1 MPVLTYPKEFI
12 WGTATSA
19 YQIEGAW
26 NEDGKGPSIWDQFS
40 HQPGRIVGNQNGD
53 VACDHYHRWREDLDL
68 IKELGLKAYR
78 FSISWPRVIPAGT
91 GEVNAPGLDFYDQLV
106 DGLLERGIE
115 PFPTLFHYDLP
126 LALHEKGGWPERD
139 TASAFGEYA
148 RVLADRLGD
157 RVNWW
162 ITINEPHIIAL
173 LGYLAGV
180 HAPGVRSPRA
190 MVRAAHTLL
199 LAHGESVRA
208 IRSAAKRPARIG
220 IALNLAPVHPVSGR
234 AIDRQAAENF
244 DITSNRMYL
253 DPILRGAY
261 PPNLWRY
268 FRPFAPAIRDGD
280 MQKIAEP
287 IDFLGVNY
295 YTRNVVA
302 GSRLIP
308 FLGGRMVKPEGREY
322 SDVGWETYP
331 EGLGELLDRIWTDY
345 HPVRLLVTEN
355 GIAVKDV
362 PDTAGAVDDPVRISY
377 LRGHL
382 AVLHRTIQ
390 KKIPVVGYFIW
401 SQMDNFEWSL
411 GYGKQFGLVYIDF
424 ATQQRIRKSSFR
436 WYAEVIRRNGLEDMP

>member
-1 MPVLTYPKEFI
+1 MPVLTFPKEFI

-26 NEDGKGPSIWDQFS
+26 NEDGKGPSIWDRFS

-53 VACDHYHRWREDLDL
+53 VACDHHHRWREDLDL
-68 IKELGLKAYR
+68 IKELGPKAYR

-91 GEVNAPGLDFYDQLV
+91 GKVNEPGLDFYDRLV
-106 DGLLERGIE
+106 DGLLEREIE

-180 HAPGVRSPRA
+180 HAPGVRNPRA
-190 MVRAAHTLL
+190 MVRASHTLL

-208 IRSAAKRPARIG
+208 IRSASKRPARIG
-220 IALNLAPVHPVSGR
+220 IALNLTPVHPVSGR

-295 YTRNVVA
+295 YTRTVVA
-302 GSRLIP
+302 GSRWIP
-308 FLGGRMVKPEGREY
+308 FVGGRMVKPEGGEY

-331 EGLGELLDRIWTDY
+331 EGLGELLGRIWNDY
-345 HPVRLLVTEN
+345 HPARLLVSEN

-362 PDTAGAVDDPVRISY
+362 PDAAGAVDDPVRISY

-382 AVLHRTIQ
+382 AVLHRTIE
-390 KKIPVVGYFIW
+390 KKIPVIGYFIW

-411 GYGKQFGLVYIDF
+411 GYGKRFGLVYIDF